1 MRINFERT
9 GGFLGMHL
17 AVEVLTET
25 LTPAEADEMETLV
38 EGAHFFDLPP
48 VLKPKSE
55 GMDRFQ
61 YKLTVERGDQ
71 FHTVETSE
79 SAAPEPLQPLIDL
92 LIEAARSQ
100 RTAR

>member
-9 GGFLGMHL
+9 GGFLGTRL
-17 AVEVLTET
+17 TVEVLTET
-25 LTPAEADEMETLV
+25 LTPAEADEMELLV

-48 VLKPKSE
+48 VLKPSTE

-61 YKLTVERGDQ
+61 YKLTVERGAQ

-79 SAAPEPLQPLIDL
+79 SAAPEHLQPLIDL
-92 LIEAARSQ
+92 LTDAARNQ
-100 RTAR
+100 RIAR